1 MNYFHWN
8 FDPEI
13 FSNFYFPK
21 LWVIVGCV
29 VAYLVFLYF
38 NRNTSS
44 TKKSVINECI
54 FWVALVGVLVG
65 GWFLCPEVLFNKSDI
80 SPRWYGVSFAT
91 GLLLGYFIVDRM
103 ARYEGIDTAI
113 LSKLF
118 AYIVLGTVVGAR
130 LGHCLFYEPG
140 YYLSN
145 PMQILA
151 IWKGGLASHGGTCGV
166 AICIILFALW
176 NKQLSMSWIL
186 DRCSLASALTAAFIR
201 LGNFFNSEI
210 IGVQTDVPWAV
221 VFEKVDQ
228 LPRHPTQLYEALS
241 YFISFLILL
250 GIYIFKKSKIKKGLL
265 LGWLFILVFGSR
277 FFIEFV
283 KIEQVDFEKGMFI
296 NMGQILSIPF
306 VLTGIFFV
314 CGGYSWLESKFSFI
328 QKLEHT
334 ESDSNKENKS
344 EPIKSSFD
352 KKKSKKQGRRK

>member
-21 LWVIVGCV
+21 MWVIITCVGL
-29 VAYLVFLYF
+29 YLLFLYF
-38 NRNTSS
+38 NRHSDS
-44 TKKSVINECI
+44 TKKSVIRECV
-54 FWVALVGVLVG
+54 FWIVLVGALVG

-103 ARYEGIDTAI
+103 ARYEGIDTAV

-176 NKQLSMSWIL
+176 NKELSMSWIL

-210 IGVQTDVPWAV
+210 IGVQTEVPWAV

-241 YFISFLILL
+241 YLISFLILL
-250 GIYIFKKSKIKKGLL
+250 GIYIFKKANIKKGLL

-306 VLTGIFFV
+306 VLTGVFFV
-314 CGGYSWLESKFSFI
+314 CGGYSWLESKFRFI

-334 ESDSNKENKS
+334 GKDIKASREVISTSSNK
-344 EPIKSSFD
+344 
-352 KKKSKKQGRRK
+352 KKIKKQQRRK